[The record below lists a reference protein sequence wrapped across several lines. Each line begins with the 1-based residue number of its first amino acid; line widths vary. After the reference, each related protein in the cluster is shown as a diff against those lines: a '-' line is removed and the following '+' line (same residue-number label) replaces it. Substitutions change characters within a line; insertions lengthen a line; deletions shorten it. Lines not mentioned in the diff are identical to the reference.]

1 MSTAGAPL
9 VSEDNAVQS
18 ESSHSHRGAKPT
30 TTAACSIKFQTQLLA
45 KTLKMLLP
53 IAKQWV
59 IIGTMLELS
68 QEDLDSIA
76 ADGGDD
82 NNRLRKMLR
91 LWLSQIDNPSDVWQT
106 LAEAVEAVDSKI
118 ADKLKSQSI

>member
-1 MSTAGAPL
+1 M
-9 VSEDNAVQS
+9 SEDNAFHS
-18 ESSHSHRGAKPT
+18 ESSHSHHGAKPM
-30 TTAACSIKFQTQLLA
+30 TTATCSINLQTQLLA

-59 IIGTMLELS
+59 IIGTMLELP

-76 ADGGDD
+76 ADGSD
-82 NNRLRKMLR
+82 NNNCLRKMLR
-91 LWLSQIDNPSDVWQT
+91 LWLSQIDDPSDIWKT

-118 ADKLKSQSI
+118 ADKLKSH